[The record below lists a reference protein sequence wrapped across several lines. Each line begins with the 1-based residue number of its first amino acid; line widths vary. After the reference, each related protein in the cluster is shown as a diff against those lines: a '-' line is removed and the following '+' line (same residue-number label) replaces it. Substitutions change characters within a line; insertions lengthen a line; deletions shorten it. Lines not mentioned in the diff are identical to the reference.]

1 VEGSAGASALVPP
14 RSAPGQAGACRIRV
28 CVRAVTGR
36 GARKPR
42 ESRIKARRLFL
53 TEPHDP
59 GRGPGA
65 RARRID
71 HGSWINMPVPARPDP
86 GAVGSCNVERAQA
99 ASSNVVR
106 YTIGVYDRRK
116 DYYKWRTRAASRRAP
131 APLARGRS
139 VRSRAHRSRAV
150 LERVI
155 YRKATETRT
164 DSLRS
169 GGVLARG

>member
-1 VEGSAGASALVPP
+1 MGSGGRVEGSAGASALVPP
-14 RSAPGQAGACRIRV
+14 PGQAGACRIRV
-28 CVRAVTGR
+28 CVRALTGR

-59 GRGPGA
+59 GRGPG
-65 RARRID
+65 RA
-71 HGSWINMPVPARPDP
+71 GSIAWFMPVPARPDP

>member
-1 VEGSAGASALVPP
+1 MEGSAGASALVPP

-36 GARKPR
+36 CARKPR

-53 TEPHDP
+53 TEPAP
-59 GRGPGA
+59 GSSARPDWSGPGA
-65 RARRID
+65 TA
-71 HGSWINMPVPARPDP
+71 S
-86 GAVGSCNVERAQA
+86 EA
-99 ASSNVVR
+99 ATSNVHKLQAR
-106 YTIGVYDRRK
+106 TYTIGVYDRRK
-116 DYYKWRTRAASRRAP
+116 DYNKWRTRAASRRAP

>member
-1 VEGSAGASALVPP
+1 MEGSAGVSALVPP

-42 ESRIKARRLFL
+42 ESRIRKRADYFS
-53 TEPHDP
+53 TE
-59 GRGPGA
+59 R
-65 RARRID
+65 RARVRVNG
-71 HGSWINMPVPARPDP
+71 HPRTASRPGPV
-86 GAVGSCNVERAQA
+86 RASEA
-99 ASSNVVR
+99 ATSNVHKLQAR
-106 YTIGVYDRRK
+106 TYTIGVYDRPK
-116 DYYKWRTRAASRRAP
+116 DYNKWRTRAASRRAP

>member
-14 RSAPGQAGACRIRV
+14 PGQAGACRIRV
-28 CVRAVTGR
+28 CVRALTGR

-53 TEPHDP
+53 TEPHEDP
-59 GRGPGA
+59 SRGPAPGP
-65 RARRID
+65 RRID
-71 HGSWINMPVPARPDP
+71 TWFMPVPARPDP